1 MKIIIEKENNY
12 SLHNLE
18 NYKNI
23 LNVSI
28 EEIVKTYKEIIHDF
42 LKFILENLK
51 IKTNMYSKFII
62 LRGVDTITNVFNIIL
77 YYTKN
82 LELTFYHCQKSYYYY
97 VEFIEQISEDQHVFL
112 QLNSRDASTYVFKKT
127 IYELKHDII
136 GNITFCSDENKIK
149 LDNVNEYIFF
159 LKNTLELI
167 FQKINLEYHN
177 LEKKIEIIKKI
188 HVIFNVISLLKL
200 DKKSSKILY
209 YFFEKITIIEKEI
222 DIDLYLEI
230 LFGIV
235 KKTIKN
241 MDKSIRNIE
250 KNMSYYNYNKI
261 NLNSHNNND
270 IDKFVKLFLSN

>member
-1 MKIIIEKENNY
+1 MKIIEKEDNY

-18 NYKNI
+18 NFKNN
-23 LNVSI
+23 LNVST

-62 LRGVDTITNVFNIIL
+62 IRGVDTITNVFNIIL

-127 IYELKHDII
+127 IYELKHDIVK
-136 GNITFCSDENKIK
+136 NITFCSDENKIK
-149 LDNVNEYIFF
+149 LDSVNEYIYF

-167 FQKINLEYHN
+167 FQKIDLEYDN

-200 DKKSSKILY
+200 DKKTSKILY
-209 YFFEKITIIEKEI
+209 YFFEKITILEKEI

-230 LFGIV
+230 LFVIMR
-235 KKTIKN
+235 KIIKN
-241 MDKSIRNIE
+241 TNKSIQNIE
-250 KNMSYYNYNKI
+250 KNILNYDRAIMKLDSNYN
-261 NLNSHNNND
+261 
-270 IDKFVKLFLSN
+270 IDKFIKIFISN

>member
-1 MKIIIEKENNY
+1 MKIIEKEDNY

-18 NYKNI
+18 NYKNN
-23 LNVSI
+23 LNAST
-28 EEIVKTYKEIIHDF
+28 EEIVKTYKEIIDDF

-62 LRGVDTITNVFNIIL
+62 IRGVDTITNVFNIIL

-127 IYELKHDII
+127 IYELKHDIVK
-136 GNITFCSDENKIK
+136 NITFCSDENKIK
-149 LDNVNEYIFF
+149 LDSVNEYIYF

-167 FQKINLEYHN
+167 FQKIDLEYDN
-177 LEKKIEIIKKI
+177 LEKKIEIMKKI

-200 DKKSSKILY
+200 DKKTSKILY
-209 YFFEKITIIEKEI
+209 YFFEKITILEKEI

-230 LFGIV
+230 LFVIMR
-235 KKTIKN
+235 KIIKN
-241 MDKSIRNIE
+241 TNKSIQNIE
-250 KNMSYYNYNKI
+250 KNILNYDRAIMKLDSNYN
-261 NLNSHNNND
+261 
-270 IDKFVKLFLSN
+270 IDKFIKIFISN

>member
-1 MKIIIEKENNY
+1 MKIIEKEDNY

-18 NYKNI
+18 NYKNN
-23 LNVSI
+23 LNVST

-62 LRGVDTITNVFNIIL
+62 IRGVDTITNVFNIIL

-127 IYELKHDII
+127 IYELKHDIVK
-136 GNITFCSDENKIK
+136 NITFCSDENKIK
-149 LDNVNEYIFF
+149 LDSVNEYIYF

-167 FQKINLEYHN
+167 FQKIDLEYDN

-200 DKKSSKILY
+200 DKKTSKILY
-209 YFFEKITIIEKEI
+209 YFFEKITILEKEI

-230 LFGIV
+230 LFVIMR
-235 KKTIKN
+235 KIIKN
-241 MDKSIRNIE
+241 TNKSIQNIE
-250 KNMSYYNYNKI
+250 KNILNYDRAIMKLDSNYN
-261 NLNSHNNND
+261 
-270 IDKFVKLFLSN
+270 IDKFIKIFISN

>member
-1 MKIIIEKENNY
+1 MKIIIEKEDNY

-18 NYKNI
+18 NYKNN
-23 LNVSI
+23 LNICI

-51 IKTNMYSKFII
+51 IKNNLYSKFII

-82 LELTFYHCQKSYYYY
+82 LELTFYQCKKSYYYY
-97 VEFIEQISEDQHVFL
+97 VEFIEQISEDQHVFIK
-112 QLNSRDASTYVFKKT
+112 LNSRDASTYVFKKT

-136 GNITFCSDENKIK
+136 KNMPICSDENKIK
-149 LDNVNEYIFF
+149 LDSVNVYIYF

-167 FQKINLEYHN
+167 FQKIDLKCHI
-177 LEKKIEIIKKI
+177 LEKNIEIIKKI
-188 HVIFNVISLLKL
+188 HIIFNVISLLKL
-200 DKKSSKILY
+200 DKKSSEVLY
-209 YFFEKITIIEKEI
+209 YFFEKITLLEKEI
-222 DIDLYLEI
+222 NIDLYLEL

-241 MDKSIRNIE
+241 TDKSIHNIE
-250 KNMSYYNYNKI
+250 KHLNNYRYKI
-261 NLNSHNNND
+261 NLNLHNNND
-270 IDKFVKLFLSN
+270 IDKFIKLFLSN